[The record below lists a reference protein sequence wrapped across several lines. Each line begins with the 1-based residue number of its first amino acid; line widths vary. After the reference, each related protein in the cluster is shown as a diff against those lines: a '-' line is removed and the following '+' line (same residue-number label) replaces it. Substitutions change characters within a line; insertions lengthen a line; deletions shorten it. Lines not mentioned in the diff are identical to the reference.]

1 MTVEFFS
8 STEFYALCVLILV
21 AIMFFNMIFNKN
33 ELGKL
38 KKCLVELETAL
49 IKEDEKINE
58 NFQKVHESLNLAE
71 REIKH
76 VLTVTVGQGAQN
88 KQYKVLGKKAGK
100 FLTPKGKIKKHYRD
114 NPIAQQFYAKFHK
127 LQNV

>member
-8 STEFYALCVLILV
+8 SIEFYNLCVLILV
-21 AIMFFNMIFNKN
+21 VSMFFNMLCNKG

-38 KKCLVELETAL
+38 KKCLGELETAL

-58 NFQKVHESLNLAE
+58 NFQKVQDSLNLAE

-76 VLTVTVGQGAQN
+76 VFTVAENAQN
-88 KQYKVLGKKAGK
+88 KRYKVLGKKATK

-127 LQNV
+127 LQSI